1 MMHLGPQSQL
11 ELLTLLAL
19 VKKKKKKISLQ
30 EAYLEIKLNPV
41 TLRNLSPL
49 YMSILEGTLILLLI
63 SNKGKGKFTCTEEHD
78 LNV

>member
-1 MMHLGPQSQL
+1 MMHLGPQRQL
-11 ELLTLLAL
+11 ELLMLLAL
-19 VKKKKKKISLQ
+19 VKKKKISLQ
-30 EAYLEIKLNPV
+30 EAYIEIKLNPM

-63 SNKGKGKFTCTEEHD
+63 SNKGKGKFTCTEEND